1 MIGEVGSWK
10 EPTYI
15 QLRNTIFVH
24 VHRWLKILQVTL
36 IGNII
41 AVEKNLTHT
50 GYVLDDGMGTPA
62 HIHVWNKAGKVWPE
76 QHALKFIT
84 QTHHSSFGH

>member
-1 MIGEVGSWK
+1 MIGKVGSWE

-24 VHRWLKILQVTL
+24 VYCWLKILQVTL

-41 AVEKNLTHT
+41 AVENNSTHI

-62 HIHVWNKAGKVWPE
+62 HVHV
-76 QHALKFIT
+76 
-84 QTHHSSFGH
+84 